1 LYGLR
6 EQLQQLNTKLVRQQR
21 KRTVG
26 SQLIQLVGKDE
37 MRANKI
43 PSPNR
48 ADALMMCFMV
58 RDKRKKPAASTPPD
72 GVAVQTR
79 TLKCQPLSRIVKS
92 G

>member
-6 EQLQQLNTKLVRQQR
+6 EQQQLNTELVRQQH

-43 PSPNR
+43 PSPNM
-48 ADALMMCFMV
+48 ADALMMCFMWCATSE
-58 RDKRKKPAASTPPD
+58 RSPP
-72 GVAVQTR
+72 R
-79 TLKCQPLSRIVKS
+79 LRPLMAPPFRR
-92 G
+92 GR